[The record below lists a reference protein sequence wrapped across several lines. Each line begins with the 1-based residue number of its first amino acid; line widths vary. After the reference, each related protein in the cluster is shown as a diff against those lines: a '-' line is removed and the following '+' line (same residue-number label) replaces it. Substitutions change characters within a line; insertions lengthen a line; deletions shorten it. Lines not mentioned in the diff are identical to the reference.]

1 MTDNLIQMIKS
12 LRNIKFI
19 FIIQFFIVVAAQIYW
34 RLLPKGFEKDISV
47 GVLFGLMLSLI
58 VQLLLFAI
66 NPELYENKA
75 DENGL
80 HSTRVRRNDDE

>member
-58 VQLLLFAI
+58 FQTLLFAI
-66 NPELYENKA
+66 KPELYGNKT
-75 DENGL
+75 DEN
-80 HSTRVRRNDDE
+80 R